1 MARQTLS
8 DRTLKALKPASA
20 GKRYELFDAIVP
32 SMGVRVTDKVAD
44 KQSGRGKTTFFLL
57 ARFPGSS
64 NPTRRALG
72 EYPALELAAARD
84 KAREWL
90 AMLEKGIDPKQQI
103 EDEKQAREREQAG
116 KKDRAFETVL
126 GRYIK
131 ARRRDGVRKVDED
144 ERDFYRECLPTLHE
158 PNKGKKVKPV
168 WEGKA
173 VDEITMGDILKVV
186 EGIRDRGAQRQALN
200 MAQKIGTFFN
210 WCADDEIIP
219 MSPYRPKRVTIAVG
233 ERQSRDRVL
242 TDDEIRAFWK
252 ATESLGAAYR
262 DVYRILLLTGQRLN
276 DIARASWPE
285 ISFEKKTLTVPAARF
300 KSDRDH
306 VLPLTDDVVT
316 ILEGVK
322 RWKNCPWVFSLDG
335 KVPATIGHKVKS
347 RLDEKMLAAL
357 REATGDDDVEIA
369 SWVNHDLRR
378 TVRTRLSELDV
389 LDEVAEA
396 VIGHMPT
403 KLNRTYNHSDRLRVK
418 LEALT
423 RWQGALRAIVEGKKA
438 DNVVSLDERREL
450 A

>member
-8 DRTLKALKPASA
+8 DRTLKALKPAPA
-20 GKRYELFDAIVP
+20 GGRYEIFDAIVP
-32 SMGVRVTDKVAD
+32 SMGVRVTDK
-44 KQSGRGKTTFFLL
+44 GKRSFVLL
-57 ARFPGSS
+57 ARFPGSN

-72 EYPALELAAARD
+72 EYPVLELGDART

-90 AMLEKGIDPKQQI
+90 ALLEKGIDPKQQI
-103 EDEKQAREREQAG
+103 EDERQAREREQAG
-116 KKDRAFETVL
+116 RHERSFEKVL
-126 GRYIK
+126 ERYIK

-144 ERDFYRECLPTLHE
+144 ERDFRRECLPTTYE
-158 PNKGKKVKPV
+158 PNKDRKGVKPV
-168 WEGKA
+168 WEGRA
-173 VDEITMGDILKVV
+173 VDDITMSDILAVV
-186 EGIRDRGAQRQALN
+186 EAIRDRGAKRQALN

-219 MSPYRPKRVTIAVG
+219 VSPYRPKRVTIAVG

-252 ATESLGAAYR
+252 ATEALGAVYR

-276 DIARASWPE
+276 DIARASWSE
-285 ISFEKKTLTVPAARF
+285 IDFEKKTLTVPAARF

-306 VLPLTDDVVT
+306 VLPLTDDVSA
-316 ILEGVK
+316 ILNNVK

-335 KVPATIGHKVKS
+335 KTPATMGDKVKR

-357 REATGDDDVEIA
+357 REAAGGDEA
-369 SWVNHDLRR
+369 ALPAWVNHDLRR

-423 RWQGALRAIVEGKKA
+423 RWQGALRALIDGAPV
-438 DNVVSLDERREL
+438 DNVIRLER

>member
-1 MARQTLS
+1 MARQTLT
-8 DRTLKALKPASA
+8 DRTLKALKPAPA
-20 GKRYELFDAIVP
+20 GGRYEIFDAVVP
-32 SMGVRVTDKVAD
+32 SMGVRVTDK
-44 KQSGRGKTTFFLL
+44 GKRSFVLL
-57 ARFPGSS
+57 ARFPGSN

-72 EYPALELAAARD
+72 AYPALELGEARD

-90 AMLEKGIDPKQQI
+90 ALLEKGIDPKQQI

-116 KKDRAFETVL
+116 RQERSFEKVL
-126 GRYIK
+126 ERYIK

-144 ERDFYRECLPTLHE
+144 ERDFRRECLPTTCE
-158 PNKGKKVKPV
+158 PNKGKKGIKPV
-168 WEGKA
+168 WEGRA
-173 VDEITMGDILKVV
+173 VDDITMSDILAVV
-186 EGIRDRGAQRQALN
+186 EAIRDRGAQRQALN

-219 MSPYRPKRVTIAVG
+219 VSPYRPKRVTIAVG

-242 TDDEIRAFWK
+242 TDDEIRTFWR
-252 ATESLGAAYR
+252 ATEALGAAYR
-262 DVYRILLLTGQRLN
+262 DVYRVLLLTGQRLN
-276 DIARASWPE
+276 DIARASWSE
-285 ISFEKKTLTVPAARF
+285 IDFEKKTLTVPAARF

-306 VLPLTDDVVT
+306 VLPLTDDVVA
-316 ILEGVK
+316 ILEGVA

-335 KVPATIGHKVKS
+335 KVPATIGHKVKG

-357 REATGDDDVEIA
+357 REATGDDEAEIA
-369 SWVNHDLRR
+369 PWVNHDLRR

-418 LEALT
+418 MEALT
-423 RWQGALRAIVEGKKA
+423 RWQGALRALVANKA
-438 DNVVSLDERREL
+438 PDNVVSLVERREM

>member
-8 DRTLKALKPASA
+8 DRTLKALKPAPA
-20 GKRYELFDAIVP
+20 GGRYEIFDAIVP
-32 SMGVRVTDKVAD
+32 SMGVRVTDK
-44 KQSGRGKTTFFLL
+44 GKRSFVLL
-57 ARFPGSS
+57 ARFPGSN

-72 EYPALELAAARD
+72 EYPALELGDARA

-90 AMLEKGIDPKQQI
+90 ALLEKGIDPKQQI
-103 EDEKQAREREQAG
+103 EDERQAREREQAG
-116 KKDRAFETVL
+116 RQERSFEKVL
-126 GRYIK
+126 ERYIK

-144 ERDFYRECLPTLHE
+144 ERDFRRECLPTTYE
-158 PNKGKKVKPV
+158 PNKDRKGVKPV
-168 WEGKA
+168 WEGRA
-173 VDEITMGDILKVV
+173 VDDITMSDILAVV
-186 EGIRDRGAQRQALN
+186 EAIRDRGAQRQALN

-219 MSPYRPKRVTIAVG
+219 VSPYRPKRVTIAVG

-252 ATESLGAAYR
+252 ATDSLGPAYR

-276 DIARASWPE
+276 DIARASWSE
-285 ISFEKKTLTVPAARF
+285 IDFDKKTLTVPAARF

-335 KVPATIGHKVKS
+335 KVPATIGHKVKG
-347 RLDEKMLAAL
+347 RLDEKMLAVL
-357 REATGDDDVEIA
+357 RETPGNDDAEIA
-369 SWVNHDLRR
+369 PWVNHDLRR

-423 RWQGALRAIVEGKKA
+423 RWQGALRAIVEGEKA
-438 DNVVSLDERREL
+438 DNVVSLHGRREMV
-450 A
+450 

>member
-1 MARQTLS
+1 MARQLLS
-8 DRTLKALKPASA
+8 DRTLKALKPADT

-32 SMGVRVTDKVAD
+32 SMGVRVTDKLAD

-57 ARFPGSS
+57 ARFPPST

-72 EYPALELAAARD
+72 EYPAIELADARD

-90 AMLEKGIDPKQQI
+90 ALLEKGIDPKQRI

-116 KKDRAFETVL
+116 RKDRAFETVL
-126 GRYIK
+126 ARYIK

-144 ERDFYRECLPTLHE
+144 ERDFYRECLPTLYE

-168 WEGKA
+168 WEGRA
-173 VDEITMGDILKVV
+173 VDDIAMTDILNVI

-210 WCADDEIIP
+210 WCADDDLIP
-219 MSPYRPKRVTIAVG
+219 VSPYRPKRVTIAVG
-233 ERQSRDRVL
+233 QRQSRERVL
-242 TDDEIRAFWK
+242 SDDEIRAFWK
-252 ATESLGAAYR
+252 ATDDLGPVYR
-262 DVYRILLLTGQRLN
+262 DVYRSLLLTGQRLN
-276 DIARASWPE
+276 DIARASWAE
-285 ISFEKKTLTVPAARF
+285 IDLERKTLTVPKERF

-306 VLPLTDDVVT
+306 VIPLTDDVVA

-322 RWKNCPWVFSLDG
+322 RWKNCQWVFSLDG
-335 KVPATIGHKVKS
+335 KIPATIGDKVKR

-357 REATGDDDVEIA
+357 RENDNEATIA
-369 SWVNHDLRR
+369 TWVNHDLRR

-403 KLNRTYNHSDRLRVK
+403 KLNRIYNHSDRVRVK

-423 RWQGALRAIVEGKKA
+423 RWQGALRTILGKSED
-438 DNVVSLDERREL
+438 DNVVDFDQRREM